1 MRVAAESIEGE
12 PGGGEPS
19 LAEPDQP
26 AESAEPHTAG
36 EEHGEQGDVPR
47 RAEALHVATT
57 LCGWPL

>member
-26 AESAEPHTAG
+26 AESAEPTLLERSMESKEMYHA
-36 EEHGEQGDVPR
+36 EQK
-47 RAEALHVATT
+47 LYM
-57 LCGWPL
+57 